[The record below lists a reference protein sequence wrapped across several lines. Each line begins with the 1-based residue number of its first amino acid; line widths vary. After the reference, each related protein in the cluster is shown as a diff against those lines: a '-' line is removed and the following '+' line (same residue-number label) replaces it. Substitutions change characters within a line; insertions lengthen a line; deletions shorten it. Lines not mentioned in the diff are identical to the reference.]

1 MKINILKEYI
11 EIVIKEETEIIPEDS
26 KSITVKD
33 AKNLL
38 EFLSIPEK
46 DLDEKLSD
54 KSYLKKIGLGAI
66 KVIVSG
72 LGVGIAIE
80 SAIEIADIVKDTE
93 KFKSGIKKFKS
104 KFGLKSKD
112 TSLKTL
118 ANIYGVN
125 EKPSLDS
132 LSLPDE
138 VSELVDDKIE
148 ASFLKWFIEKINSM
162 SDDEE
167 INFLEEFQE
176 YTRSINK
183 ETKGYSI
190 S

>member
-11 EIVIKEETEIIPEDS
+11 EIVLKEETEIIPEDS

-46 DLDEKLSD
+46 DLDEKLND
-54 KSYLKKIGLGAI
+54 KSFLKKIGLGAI
-66 KVIVSG
+66 KVMASG
-72 LGVGIAIE
+72 LGAGIVID

-118 ANIYGVN
+118 ASVYG
-125 EKPSLDS
+125 
-132 LSLPDE
+132 LPDE
-138 VSELVDDKIE
+138 VKKLVDDKIE
-148 ASFLKWFIEKINSM
+148 ISFLKWLVKEINSM
-162 SDDEE
+162 NDNEE
-167 INFLEEFQE
+167 INFLEEFQK
-176 YTRSINK
+176 YTRDINQ
-183 ETKGYSI
+183 ETKGYSVT
-190 S
+190 